1 MLAHV
6 DQNNGK
12 SEYNNNSNSQER
24 RNTKLPIADS
34 TLRLVFYS
42 FICFISY
49 FYLGVFGIPKHIY
62 EEPFLTPSLGKNNK
76 NILKNAIKSL
86 LKKMESQTRR
96 QIYIYR
102 TKERKSINGKSIK
115 YILYYIVV

>member
-34 TLRLVFYS
+34 TLRLFFYS

-86 LKKMESQTRR
+86 LKK
-96 QIYIYR
+96 
-102 TKERKSINGKSIK
+102 NGKPNQKTDTHIQNK
-115 YILYYIVV
+115 RKKEHKWKEY

>member
-1 MLAHV
+1 MLAHA
-6 DQNNGK
+6 DQTDGK

-24 RNTKLPIADS
+24 GKTKPPIAGS

-42 FICFISY
+42 FICLFSY
-49 FYLGVFGIPKHIY
+49 FYLGAFGIPKHIY

-86 LKKMESQTRR
+86 LKKMERQTRR
-96 QIYIYR
+96 QIHIYR
-102 TKERKSINGKSIK
+102 TKERKKEHKWKK
-115 YILYYIVV
+115 Y